1 MANFN
6 DDGLVNEIKRRLSII
21 DLIESYTSVKK
32 TGRGYVGLC
41 PFHDDRNPSMHI
53 DEEKG
58 LFHCFSCGAGGDIL
72 GFYMRYNNTTF
83 PEALQELAKRA
94 NIPIEKT
101 APRAKGSSAAGALF
115 KINSIV
121 SKYYQKT
128 LEESARGKP
137 ALEYIAKRGIPRD
150 VATEFGLGY
159 APDAL
164 YDRIALGNRL
174 IKVENFA
181 AFGALKLGWTGSL
194 RSTFAVGY
202 SHADYPGGVV
212 VPGLANVAAYSAAAN
227 LFWSPVKNLD
237 IGIEVRHAEREV
249 ANGLKGQM
257 DRLEMA
263 AKYTF

>member
-128 LEESARGKP
+128 LEESARGTRPRIHRKKRHSARCSEGIRP
-137 ALEYIAKRGIPRD
+137 RLCARGVGQLAKFLAKHKVPL
-150 VATEFGLGY
+150 GLAERVGLLVRRNSG
-159 APDAL
+159 DGH
-164 YDRIALGNRL
+164 YDRFRGRL
-174 IKVENFA
+174 MFPIVNVDGKVIG
-181 AFGALKLGWTGSL
+181 FGGRVIDGEGEPNT
-194 RSTFAVGY
+194 
-202 SHADYPGGVV
+202 
-212 VPGLANVAAYSAAAN
+212 
-227 LFWSPVKNLD
+227 
-237 IGIEVRHAEREV
+237 
-249 ANGLKGQM
+249 
-257 DRLEMA
+257 
-263 AKYTF
+263 

>member
-21 DLIESYTSVKK
+21 DLVESYTSVKK

-83 PEALQELAKRA
+83 PEALAEIAKRA

-101 APRAKGSSAAGALF
+101 APKTKGARGAGTLL

-128 LEESARGKP
+128 LESTGGKAARQY
-137 ALEYIAKRGIPRD
+137 LEKRGIPPE
-150 VATEFGLGY
+150 VAAEFGLGY
-159 APDAL
+159 APD
-164 YDRIALGNRL
+164 G
-174 IKVENFA
+174 
-181 AFGALKLGWTGSL
+181 
-194 RSTFAVGY
+194 
-202 SHADYPGGVV
+202 
-212 VPGLANVAAYSAAAN
+212 
-227 LFWSPVKNLD
+227 
-237 IGIEVRHAEREV
+237 
-249 ANGLKGQM
+249 
-257 DRLEMA
+257 
-263 AKYTF
+263 